1 MGTQNTESIHSPDDG
16 RTATGRNAAGRRGKP
31 QKGGV
36 TMPDKE
42 KVKEVQT
49 LVDKLDTLPETAK
62 QRILGIA
69 EGIEM
74 ANKAAEEEKGA

>member
-1 MGTQNTESIHSPDDG
+1 MMARRHRAETPQGV
-16 RTATGRNAAGRRGKP
+16 AGSRRKEGE
-31 QKGGV
+31 

-49 LVDKLDTLPETAK
+49 LVEKLDTLPETAK

-74 ANKAAEEEKGA
+74 ANKAAEEKKGA

>member
-1 MGTQNTESIHSPDDG
+1 MPHPMS
-16 RTATGRNAAGRRGKP
+16 AGRQPAETIPLLLPEWSWDAP
-31 QKGGV
+31 QKGGD

-42 KVKEVQT
+42 KVKEVQA

-74 ANKAAEEEKGA
+74 ANKAAEEKKGA

>member
-1 MGTQNTESIHSPDDG
+1 
-16 RTATGRNAAGRRGKP
+16 
-31 QKGGV
+31 
-36 TMPDKE
+36 MPDKE

-69 EGIEM
+69 AKLRHGKDLHRNGIEYPRKETAM
-74 ANKAAEEEKGA
+74 RAKEKQRRCVAKR